1 MDKASLGQWLQHLET
16 LHPNA
21 MDLGLE
27 RISAVARALQLLPV
41 IPPVVTVAGTNGKGS
56 TVAVLEAILTE
67 SGLVTGVFTSPHLQ
81 RFNERIRVGGK
92 EAADNE
98 IIAAFVAI
106 DSARGDISLTY
117 FEFAALA
124 ALLVFRNRGVQ
135 VLVLEVGLG
144 GRLDAV
150 NIVDAT
156 VAVITT
162 IDLDHQS
169 WLGDSRGAIAR
180 EKAGILRAAA
190 PVVIADPMPPPQ
202 LLTCVGQVGAEPVL
216 CLGRD
221 YGFELCGDSW
231 RGTLRG
237 ADGVE
242 RSLPLQAQGALL
254 PVNICAALQAALLL
268 GQDFS
273 DSQMS
278 RALAAARPRGRRES
292 HWLAGREYVIDVAH
306 NPAAVNVLVEYL
318 NVTNC
323 KGRNIALFSVMSDK
337 DIRGMIQAASG
348 LFDAWYL
355 AQQPAV
361 ARTAAAADVAAVLA
375 GEGETGVSICADP
388 VAAFDRARATMD
400 AGDRLVIFGSFYT
413 VGSLLPLLDSLL
425 EQAPPMQQP
434 PVGGTGCG
442 Q

>member
-1 MDKASLGQWLQHLET
+1 MDKASLAQWLQRLET

-27 RISAVARALQLLPV
+27 RISAVARALHLLPV

-67 SGLVTGVFTSPHLQ
+67 SGLVTGVFTSPHLLS
-81 RFNERIRVGGK
+81 FNERIRVGGK

-106 DSARGDISLTY
+106 DNARGEISLTY

-124 ALLVFRNRGVQ
+124 ALLVFRNRGAQ

-156 VAVITT
+156 VAVITA

-190 PVVIADPMPPPQ
+190 PVVIADPIPPPQ
-202 LLTCVGQVGAEPVL
+202 LLECVAEVGAEPVL

-221 YGFELCGDSW
+221 YGFEVCGDSW
-231 RGTLRG
+231 WGTLRG
-237 ADGVE
+237 EDGVE

-268 GQDFS
+268 GRDFS
-273 DSQMS
+273 DKQLA

-306 NPAAVNVLVEYL
+306 NPAAVNALVEYL
-318 NVTNC
+318 NATDC
-323 KGRNIALFSVMSDK
+323 KGRNIALFSVLSDK
-337 DIRGMIQAASG
+337 DVRGMIQATSG

-355 AQQPAV
+355 ADQPAV
-361 ARTAAAADVAAVLA
+361 ARSAAAADVAAVLA
-375 GEGETGVSICADP
+375 GEGETGISISADP
-388 VAAFDRARATMD
+388 IQALDRARAVMD
-400 AGDRLVIFGSFYT
+400 EGDRLVIFGSFYT
-413 VGSLLPLLDSLL
+413 VGALLPLLDSLL
-425 EQAPPMQQP
+425 QQAQPMPQH
-434 PVGGTGCG
+434 PVCGTGSA